1 MSLFKQLGVD
11 VITRWRSAHSLVL
24 ESDEW
29 QSDEELRQLPGLDI
43 LLAFEDYSRVRERE
57 FEDEM
62 RRKQVNKLRSER
74 KAREAFKVLSR
85 TSFSALSPLN
95 VYRHFCKSLSLPV
108 RSRRVPSGSMS
119 IRNSH
124 PTAATSTCSAGLD
137 RTQSSCSGMW

>member
-1 MSLFKQLGVD
+1 MSLFKQLEID

-29 QSDEELRQLPGLDI
+29 QSDAELRQLPGLDI

-74 KAREAFKVLSR
+74 KAREAFKVLFR
-85 TSFSALSPLN
+85 TYFFLT
-95 VYRHFCKSLSLPV
+95 
-108 RSRRVPSGSMS
+108 RSY
-119 IRNSH
+119 
-124 PTAATSTCSAGLD
+124 
-137 RTQSSCSGMW
+137 

>member
-11 VITRWRSAHSLVL
+11 VITRWRTAHSLVL
-24 ESDEW
+24 ESEEW

-85 TSFSALSPLN
+85 TSLSASSPLN
-95 VYRHFCKSLSLPV
+95 AYRHFCKSLSLLV
-108 RSRRVPSGSMS
+108 
-119 IRNSH
+119 
-124 PTAATSTCSAGLD
+124 T
-137 RTQSSCSGMW
+137 